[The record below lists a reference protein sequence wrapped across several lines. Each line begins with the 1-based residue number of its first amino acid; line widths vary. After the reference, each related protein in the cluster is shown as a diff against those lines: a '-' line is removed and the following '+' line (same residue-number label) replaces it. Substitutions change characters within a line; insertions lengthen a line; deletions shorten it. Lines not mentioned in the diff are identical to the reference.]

1 MTTRSIH
8 RDIYHGMDRAAL
20 DAAYNNSA
28 AVAGSAD
35 LVQRWRER
43 SAAIRARRDARLD
56 IAYGPSPRMR
66 LDYFPCGKPGAP
78 LFVFIHG
85 GYWQRNEKETFAFV
99 AEGPRP
105 HGIDVVVVGYTLAP
119 DKRLTGIVAE
129 IFASLDYLAGRAG
142 DFGFDGQRIF
152 VGGWSAGGHLTAAV
166 AHHPAFRGGMPI
178 SGVFELEPIR
188 LNYLN
193 DKVLLDED
201 EVEQMSPRRRI
212 SAATAPL
219 RISVGGAELPELVRQ
234 STDYAKALQARGLP
248 ARLSVLPGL
257 HHFSIMEEIARPDG
271 TLTRELTELIGAGA

>member
-1 MTTRSIH
+1 MTSPMTTQPIWRGMS
-8 RDIYHGMDRAAL
+8 RDAL

-43 SAAIRARRDARLD
+43 SAVIRARPDARLD
-56 IAYGPSPRMR
+56 VAYGPAPRMR
-66 LDYFPCGKPGAP
+66 FDYFPCGRAAAP
-78 LFVFIHG
+78 VFVFIHG

-105 HGIDVVVVGYTLAP
+105 HGIDVVVLGYTLAP
-119 DKRLTGIVAE
+119 DKRLTAIVAE
-129 IFASLDYLAGRAG
+129 IFEGIGFLAAHAG
-142 DFGFDGQRIF
+142 KLGFDGRRLF

-178 SGVFELEPIR
+178 SGIFDLEPIR

-193 DKVLLDED
+193 EKVLLDAD
-201 EVEQMSPRRRI
+201 EVERMSPLRRI
-212 SAATAPL
+212 SAPTPPL
-219 RISVGGAELPELVRQ
+219 RIGVGGAELPELVRQ
-234 STDYAKALQARGLP
+234 SSDYAKALQERGLP

-271 TLTRELTELIGAGA
+271 ALTRELVELIAADP